1 MILKQMWE
9 NSNPPAFNFRPYEWS
24 QSVTLGRSFDFSRR
38 GADGFEGAHLAAF
51 ENLLDQGFALVLE
64 QIPAEKQI
72 SGVAE

>member
-1 MILKQMWE
+1 
-9 NSNPPAFNFRPYEWS
+9 
-24 QSVTLGRSFDFSRR
+24 LGRSFDFSRR
-38 GADGFEGAHLAAF
+38 GADGFKGAHLAAF